1 MNNVLPFSKT
11 ILNELEQILLHI
23 PVEQSKQ
30 FVEIIL
36 RAKRLFIAGAGRSGF
51 AGRAFAMR
59 LMHLGFSAY
68 VVGETVTPSI
78 QKQDLL
84 IIISG
89 SGETGSLLSMAKKA
103 CLIGAEVALVSIC
116 PQSSIGKMTN
126 VIVHIPAPTP
136 KVKVEHK
143 TVSIQ
148 PMGALFEQSA
158 FLFLD
163 AVILKLMEERGENS
177 DHMFIR
183 HANLE

>member
-1 MNNVLPFSKT
+1 MNSVLQFSET

-23 PVEQSKQ
+23 SAEQSKQ
-30 FVEIIL
+30 FVEIIF
-36 RAKRLFIAGAGRSGF
+36 RAKRIFIAGAGRSGF

-59 LMHLGFSAY
+59 LMHLGLSAY

-78 QKQDLL
+78 QEQDLL

-89 SGETGSLLSMAKKA
+89 SGETGSLLSMVKKA

-126 VIVHIPAPTP
+126 VTVRIPAPTP
-136 KVKVEHK
+136 KVKVENI
-143 TVSIQ
+143 TASIQ

-158 FLFLD
+158 LLFLD
-163 AVILKLMEERGENS
+163 AVILKLMEARGEDS
-177 DHMFIR
+177 GHMFIR